1 MAVRGDTTVFMQ
13 ADDWYMSVN
22 DEWIALDAPPRIVN
36 DRTLIPLR
44 AVAEA
49 LGAQVGWDEAEQ
61 VVTVE
66 LD

>member
-1 MAVRGDTTVFMQ
+1 MA
-13 ADDWYMSVN
+13 VN

-61 VVTVE
+61 TVTVE
-66 LD
+66 LE